1 MQFYIIYL
9 KELKEQF
16 NICPLIVQLVEVD
29 MIWDLEQYENNYSA
43 EDVIGSLLNYIFN
56 VLKYITFC
64 TLYNTA
70 KKTKKIVNILVY
82 SGYLGTIMI
91 LLSKKN
97 S

>member
-56 VLKYITFC
+56 VLKYITFFIYYI
-64 TLYNTA
+64 LYL
-70 KKTKKIVNILVY
+70 IQHC
-82 SGYLGTIMI
+82 
-91 LLSKKN
+91 
-97 S
+97 